1 MQCDSMAFGAIALA
15 IVGSSW
21 CLTGAILGRAPKD
34 GLDTGMVQL
43 GSSVVSIVA
52 GIILGALLLPP
63 SPVGGK
69 VLAATLG
76 TYALAGSLNFA
87 ALQAMAVGMQRG
99 PNGRVWGIMQ
109 SAQLFSF
116 LGGVVFFGDPLTPPR
131 IVGMAFLVAAIAL
144 FAIAKDE
151 GPAPGKPAASRSGA
165 GWRFWAFLS
174 LAICAVQQNLAAAP
188 SHFEQARSV
197 SPLLRAIAASTGT
210 LCPAVAML
218 LAGAARDKAA
228 FLRKVPS
235 LARGRLWLYA
245 LGMQFFG
252 LLFAYTLF
260 YPGLDILARHGLG
273 GMGYP
278 LMVGACIVAFT
289 FSSLVFLKEKLR
301 ARQLAAIALCVIGLV
316 LLCWK

>member
-63 SPVGGK
+63 SPVGGR

-151 GPAPGKPAASRSGA
+151 GPAPEKPAASRSGA

-228 FLRKVPS
+228 FLRKVSS

-260 YPGLDILARHGLG
+260 YPGMDALGRAGAGALCWPIL
-273 GMGYP
+273 
-278 LMVGACIVAFT
+278 VGSCVLAFT
-289 FSSLVFLKEKLR
+289 AYSTFVLKEKATKLV
-301 ARQLAAIALCVIGLV
+301 ALAVLSCLVGLF
-316 LLCWK
+316 LICR

>member
-52 GIILGALLLPP
+52 GLILGALLLPP
-63 SPVGGK
+63 SPVGGR

-151 GPAPGKPAASRSGA
+151 GPAPGKPSASRSGA

-188 SHFEQARSV
+188 SHFEQARAV
-197 SPLLRAIAASTGT
+197 SPMLRAIAASTGT

-228 FLRKVPS
+228 FLRKVSS

-260 YPGLDILARHGLG
+260 YPGMDALG
-273 GMGYP
+273 R
-278 LMVGACIVAFT
+278 VGAGALCWPILVGSCLISFTAYSAIV
-289 FSSLVFLKEKLR
+289 LKEKVSSLQ
-301 ARQLAAIALCVIGLV
+301 ALAVVFCLAGLF
-316 LLCWK
+316 LICR

>member
-52 GIILGALLLPP
+52 GLILGALLLPP

-131 IVGMAFLVAAIAL
+131 IVGIAL
-144 FAIAKDE
+144 RDRE
-151 GPAPGKPAASRSGA
+151 GRGPRDREGRGPR
-165 GWRFWAFLS
+165 
-174 LAICAVQQNLAAAP
+174 
-188 SHFEQARSV
+188 ARK
-197 SPLLRAIAASTGT
+197 T
-210 LCPAVAML
+210 
-218 LAGAARDKAA
+218 
-228 FLRKVPS
+228 
-235 LARGRLWLYA
+235 RG
-245 LGMQFFG
+245 
-252 LLFAYTLF
+252 
-260 YPGLDILARHGLG
+260 
-273 GMGYP
+273 
-278 LMVGACIVAFT
+278 VAFGRRLAVLGVS
-289 FSSLVFLKEKLR
+289 FPCHLR
-301 ARQLAAIALCVIGLV
+301 RPAESCGRPFPL
-316 LLCWK
+316 

>member
-1 MQCDSMAFGAIALA
+1 MAFGVVALA

-52 GIILGALLLPP
+52 GLLLGALLLPP
-63 SPVGGK
+63 SPVGGR

-131 IVGMAFLVAAIAL
+131 MLGMAFLVAAIAL
-144 FAIAKDE
+144 FAIAKDDV
-151 GPAPGKPAASRSGA
+151 PATGKSAASRSGA

-188 SHFEQARSV
+188 SHFEQARAV
-197 SPLLRAIAASTGT
+197 SPLFRAIATSTGT
-210 LCPAVAML
+210 LGPAVAML
-218 LAGAARDKAA
+218 LAGAARDRAV
-228 FLRKVPS
+228 FRRKVCS

-260 YPGLDILARHGLG
+260 YPGMDALGRAGAGALSWPIL
-273 GMGYP
+273 
-278 LMVGACIVAFT
+278 VGSCVLAFT
-289 FSSLVFLKEKLR
+289 AYSTFVLKEKATKLV
-301 ARQLAAIALCVIGLV
+301 ALAVLSCLAGLF
-316 LLCWK
+316 LICR